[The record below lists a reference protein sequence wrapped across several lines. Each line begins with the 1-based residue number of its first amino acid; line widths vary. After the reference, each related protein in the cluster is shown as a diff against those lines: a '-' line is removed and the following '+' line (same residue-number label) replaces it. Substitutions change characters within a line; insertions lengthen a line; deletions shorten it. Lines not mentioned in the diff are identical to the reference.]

1 MLHQMLVSYKY
12 IAYEDED
19 DDVQIE
25 EKEPIDEN
33 EFGEG
38 IHRPPDEK
46 PQYFNVKTDKEGE
59 IFKVKWDRFKK

>member
-1 MLHQMLVSYKY
+1 MRKKFSQYALSLMLHQMLVSYKY

-46 PQYFNVKTDKEGE
+46 P
-59 IFKVKWDRFKK
+59 